1 MKRAR
6 VIGSVALA
14 AGLAAL
20 PVAIA
25 SAHPVAPRAV
35 FTASGIAAGPATCL
49 TPESVTIDHTRY
61 HRAGIGTNG
70 TQLAVQIGPATRLVG
85 ARGRALSCAAI
96 KTGDRLEV
104 TWYQKRGTAFDAT
117 KAAAR
122 IVDRGPR
129 LEHFWISGIA
139 DANAVCMLPGAG
151 VTLNH
156 TYFHPKGIGTNNT
169 SNAVV
174 FDAHTRYV
182 GRLGHVR
189 SCAGVKKGDVVR
201 VFWTQVY
208 GTPFSLTNAAK
219 TVQIIGHRGHR
230 PI

>member
-1 MKRAR
+1 MRRAR

-14 AGLAAL
+14 AGVAAL

-35 FTASGIAAGPATCL
+35 FMANGIAHGPASCV
-49 TPESVTIDHTRY
+49 TPESVTIDHTQY
-61 HRAGIGTNG
+61 HPGGIGTNG
-70 TQLAVQIGPATRLVG
+70 TQLAVQIGAATRLIG
-85 ARGRALSCAAI
+85 AHGHAMACAGI
-96 KTGDRLEV
+96 KTGDRLVV
-104 TWYQKRGTAFDAT
+104 TWYQKKGTTFDAT
-117 KAAAR
+117 KPAAR
-122 IVDRGPR
+122 IVDLGPR
-129 LEHFWISGIA
+129 LEHFWISGVA
-139 DANAVCMLPGAG
+139 AANAACALPGAG

-169 SNAVV
+169 TNAVV
-174 FDAHTRYV
+174 FGAKTRYV

-208 GTPFSLTNAAK
+208 GTPFSLTNAANK
-219 TVQIIGHRGHR
+219 VQILGHRGHR